1 MPIDTLHGWNKL
13 VNRGNDVF
21 SVILMPYVLTKLLR
35 EKIAKIPTAKISKPT
50 NQGDGTPSL
59 EYQNHDVVTVTSEA
73 DAMAL
78 LKTFLALN
86 IPNMLSKEVVEE
98 RQFQDYLSYTH

>member
-1 MPIDTLHGWNKL
+1 MLSGWNKL

-21 SVILMPYVLTKLLR
+21 SVILMPYVLTKILR

-50 NQGDGTPSL
+50 NQSDGTPSL
-59 EYQNHDVVTVTSEA
+59 AYQNHDVVTVSSEA

-78 LKTFLALN
+78 LEALMVLN
-86 IPNMLSKEVVEE
+86 IPNMLTQEVVDK
-98 RQFQDYLSYTH
+98 RQFKDYLSYTH